1 MEQVKVPSNYK
12 WIALGITTLG
22 ALMFAID
29 ATVVVLA
36 VPAIMAELHSNLI
49 IMVWVIM
56 AYIFM
61 STVLLLALGRV
72 ADIYG
77 RVRLYNL
84 GFVVFTLGSAFCGLV
99 QTDLQLVAARIVQ
112 GIGGAMLLVNSLA
125 IITEV
130 FPPRQRGTAMGI
142 NSLVFGAGGVIGPV
156 VGGLILA
163 ITTWRWIFLINIPIG
178 IIGTTLSYRYLRE
191 LSVRHGRET
200 LDVVGTATFSFG
212 LLCLLLAFTQG
223 IELGFEAPIILA
235 LFGLFV
241 VSMAFF
247 LFWER
252 RSESPALDLGLFRNR
267 LYDFSVV
274 AASLQSLAIFAVQ
287 FLVVFYL
294 QAVRGYSP
302 IDAAI
307 HLLPMP
313 LTISLIGPFGGR
325 LSDRVGAAI
334 PATTGLLIQ
343 SVGLYV
349 LSTLTADSPYSH
361 LAIGLVLM
369 GTGGGL
375 FFSPNTS
382 AAMGTA
388 PTPRLGVAAATLAT
402 LRNTGMVTSYA
413 LALAVAAGALPR
425 NLMLSLFTGTAT
437 HLGTGLM
444 TAFVDGM
451 EAAFRVSIV
460 ICLIAAAM
468 SLVRGPERRRA

>member
-274 AASLQSLAIFAVQ
+274 AASLQSLAIFA
-287 FLVVFYL
+287 
-294 QAVRGYSP
+294 
-302 IDAAI
+302 
-307 HLLPMP
+307 
-313 LTISLIGPFGGR
+313 
-325 LSDRVGAAI
+325 
-334 PATTGLLIQ
+334 
-343 SVGLYV
+343 
-349 LSTLTADSPYSH
+349 
-361 LAIGLVLM
+361 
-369 GTGGGL
+369 
-375 FFSPNTS
+375 
-382 AAMGTA
+382 
-388 PTPRLGVAAATLAT
+388 
-402 LRNTGMVTSYA
+402 
-413 LALAVAAGALPR
+413 
-425 NLMLSLFTGTAT
+425 
-437 HLGTGLM
+437 
-444 TAFVDGM
+444 
-451 EAAFRVSIV
+451 
-460 ICLIAAAM
+460 
-468 SLVRGPERRRA
+468 